1 MRTYLWLAGLVLGL
15 CLAGPA
21 RAQSAVTFGPAI
33 IGPIQNHV
41 VDTRNVNV
49 PIASPMT
56 VPNSQFKLTSLFP
69 NLTRMSNKTV
79 IGSSKFPTPDQMSKA
94 APNYFKPFQM
104 YRAQPTNVNATTSM
118 LSTTK

>member
-1 MRTYLWLAGLVLGL
+1 MRTYLWVAGLGLGL

-56 VPNSQFKLTSLFP
+56 ISNTSFRLTSLFP
-69 NLTRMSNKTV
+69 NLTRMSNTTV
-79 IGSSKFPTPDQMSKA
+79 FGSSTFPTPAQMSA
-94 APNYFKPFQM
+94 GAPNYFKAFQM
-104 YRAQPTNVNATTSM
+104 YRPQPTNVNPATS
-118 LSTTK
+118 LLTKKK